1 MFFTA
6 AQVEQV
12 AKELDEY
19 APYGLLIRFAAGT
32 GLRAAE
38 LQGLRIRD
46 VNLAAGHVEVRQ
58 SIRRVSGE
66 WQIGTLKSA
75 GSTRNVPLLSRS
87 LISDL

>member
-1 MFFTA
+1 MFLTA
-6 AQVEQV
+6 AQVERV

-46 VNLAAGHVEVRQ
+46 LNLAAGHVE
-58 SIRRVSGE
+58 I
-66 WQIGTLKSA
+66 L
-75 GSTRNVPLLSRS
+75 
-87 LISDL
+87 